1 MKINPDIWTIPL
13 TTEQILTDDLPCLLF
28 QSKQELL
35 LNTQADIPI
44 PTLKDVASIIN
55 QEALQ
60 CYYLMDHQ
68 GLPMIVAKLQ
78 SSTEPPPSFEFQS
91 MKKHLIQHGSHES
104 LSKLALG
111 WQVIDWYEQ
120 HQFCGVCGSPCKLHP
135 KERSMSCQRCPQN
148 YFPQISPC
156 ILVMVLKDDK
166 ILLANNANF
175 PPDRYSHVA
184 GFMEPAE
191 TPEET
196 AQREVKEEVG
206 INIKNIRYFT
216 SQPWPFP
223 RQLMLGFIADYDS
236 GELTPDGIEIIDAQW
251 FDRNHFPKVVPPA
264 HTLSGQ
270 LLSYYYKQVGFHPH
284 SE

>member
-1 MKINPDIWTIPL
+1 MKLNPDIWTIPL
-13 TTEQILTDDLPCLLF
+13 TPQQPLTDDLPCLLF
-28 QSKQELL
+28 HSKQQLL
-35 LNTQADIPI
+35 INPQSSYPI
-44 PTLKDVASIIN
+44 PTLKNVSAIIN
-55 QEALQ
+55 QEALH
-60 CYYLMDHQ
+60 CYYLTDHQ

-78 SSTEPPPSFEFQS
+78 PSTQAPEPFEFIP
-91 MKKHLIQHGSHES
+91 MKQHLSTHSSHEN

-120 HQFCGVCGSPCKLHP
+120 HQFCGGCGSPCTLHP
-135 KERSMSCQRCPQN
+135 TERAMICQGCHQH
-148 YFPQISPC
+148 YFPRISPC
-156 ILVMVLKDDK
+156 VLVMVLKDDK

-196 AQREVKEEVG
+196 AKREVMEEVG
-206 INIKNIRYFT
+206 IKIKNVRYFM

-236 GELTPDGIEIIDAQW
+236 GELSPDGVEILDAQW
-251 FDRNHFPKVVPPA
+251 FDRNHFPKVVPSA

-270 LLSYYYKQVGFHPH
+270 LLSHYYKAVGFHPH